1 MYIIISEE
9 KMHHVTV
16 PMILHRISDVQKTTE
31 QPYIATEMTQ
41 GKNAAMRPPGVESS
55 GVWKPY

>member
-31 QPYIATEMTQ
+31 QPYIATEMDSREKCRYATAR
-41 GKNAAMRPPGVESS
+41 GRV
-55 GVWKPY
+55 